1 MAKQRSKTVPLEYPF
16 EWDGTEISEVTVRRP
31 KGNDLRA
38 IEALERDKD
47 ASESDRSF
55 GALARL
61 SDIPLEAFD
70 EMDGA
75 DIASLS
81 EVVSGFFPKAQRRKT
96 GAAS

>member
-1 MAKQRSKTVPLEYPF
+1 MAKQRTTTVSLEYPF
-16 EWDGTEISEVTVRRP
+16 EWDGKEVSEVTVRRP
-31 KGNDLRA
+31 KGSDLRA
-38 IEALERDKD
+38 IEAMEKDKD

-61 SDIPLEAFD
+61 SDVPIEAFD
-70 EMDGA
+70 EMDGE
-75 DIASLS
+75 DIARLS